1 MTKLFNNKVVLITG
15 ASSGIGK
22 ALSYEFAKNG
32 ASVILTA
39 RRIELISSF
48 AEKLSSSFNK
58 CIAIKSDV
66 ALDGN
71 LEKAIR
77 EGIKEFGHIDIVVAN
92 AGFGLAGNFEN
103 LNLEDYKKQFE
114 TNVFGVLRTI
124 YASLPELKKTKGS
137 ICIIGSVN
145 GVVSFSTGSSA
156 YIMSKFAVRGLIK
169 SLSLE
174 LSPYGISVTHIMPGF
189 IETEFDIKETE
200 AEKRRYNWL
209 KISPEKAARLIVRAI
224 KDKNL
229 EVILTRHGKMA
240 VYLERY
246 TPYIL
251 RKLSSLFS
259 KYK

>member
-66 ALDGN
+66 ALDGD
-71 LEKAIR
+71 LEKAIK
-77 EGIKEFGHIDIVVAN
+77 EGVKEFGHIDIVVAN

-103 LNLEDYKKQFE
+103 LKLEDYKKQFE

-124 YASLPELKKTKGS
+124 YASLPELKKTRGS

-156 YIMSKFAVRGLIK
+156 
-169 SLSLE
+169 
-174 LSPYGISVTHIMPGF
+174 
-189 IETEFDIKETE
+189 
-200 AEKRRYNWL
+200 
-209 KISPEKAARLIVRAI
+209 
-224 KDKNL
+224 
-229 EVILTRHGKMA
+229 
-240 VYLERY
+240 
-246 TPYIL
+246 
-251 RKLSSLFS
+251 
-259 KYK
+259 